1 MKPLTL
7 DELRELAPAFVMG
20 TLSPDERAHF
30 DAAMADPAVAAEMAP
45 EIDAHR
51 AAMDYLASSQAVTP
65 PASLKARVAQRIA
78 DEQAAATRL
87 VSMHMA
93 ETAEIPAAEAMTP
106 VVPSSADPMVADP
119 MVADPMVAPAP
130 QPVAARMAT
139 PSAAGPVIHRATR
152 TPPYPQAPVRRAGGV
167 LPWATAGV
175 CALAMAA
182 SVALLV
188 RTQTEVKTLRTDLA
202 AERKVVE
209 RITERLA
216 SRDSTVNALTA
227 ANSDLTLVRLVSNEV
242 SAPAMQVFWN
252 RRRGTAVVHASG
264 FAQVAKDRAY
274 CLWIIRNGKPQAVA
288 MFTPDA
294 DGQQLLNSVAVPL
307 DAANIAAFA
316 VTEEPAG
323 GSPQPTMTPFLVGAV
338 APK

>member
-30 DAAMADPAVAAEMAP
+30 NAAMADPAVAAEMAP
-45 EIDAHR
+45 EIEAHR
-51 AAMDYLASSQAVTP
+51 AAMDFLASSQAVTP
-65 PASLKARVAQRIA
+65 PPSLKARVAQRIA
-78 DEQAAATRL
+78 DEQAAAARQR
-87 VSMHMA
+87 SMHMA
-93 ETAEIPAAEAMTP
+93 ETAEIPATEPLAPAALSTAEPSVTP
-106 VVPSSADPMVADP
+106 VPT
-119 MVADPMVAPAP
+119 PAP
-130 QPVAARMAT
+130 TPTPTPMAT

-216 SRDSTVNALTA
+216 SRDSTVDALTA

-294 DGQQLLNSVAVPL
+294 DGEQLLNSVAVPL

>member
-78 DEQAAATRL
+78 DEQSAAARL

-93 ETAEIPAAEAMTP
+93 ETAEIPAAESVTP
-106 VVPSSADPMVADP
+106 VAPSAADPMVADP
-119 MVADPMVAPAP
+119 VVAPAP
-130 QPVAARMAT
+130 RPVAVPMAT
-139 PSAAGPVIHRATR
+139 PSAGGPVIHRATR
-152 TPPYPQAPVRRAGGV
+152 TPPYPQAPVRRSGGV

-227 ANSDLTLVRLVSNEV
+227 ANSDLTLVRLVSNEA

-288 MFTPDA
+288 LFTPDA

>member
-93 ETAEIPAAEAMTP
+93 ETAEIPAADPVTP
-106 VVPSSADPMVADP
+106 VAPSSADPMVA
-119 MVADPMVAPAP
+119 PAP
-130 QPVAARMAT
+130 RPVAVPMAT
-139 PSAAGPVIHRATR
+139 PSAGGPVIHRATR
-152 TPPYPQAPVRRAGGV
+152 TPPYPQAPVRRSGGV